1 MDDAAPVSGGRL
13 PDNIAYFGRALRAAG
28 LPVGPGVVLDAI
40 RAVETAGIGQREDFY
55 WTLHAVFVTRREH
68 HLVFDQAFRVFWRRR
83 QMLEKMLAMMSP
95 TAPARPEHKGP
106 PPLKRVEDAF
116 FAGIGERREEEK
128 PRIEVETRLAVS
140 TEEVFRAKDFA
151 QMSADEIAEAR
162 RRIAA
167 LRLPDDR
174 VATRRLIADRS
185 GRRLDLRATLRASL
199 RSGGELIDLHRRGP
213 GERRPPLV
221 ALLDISG
228 SMADYSRLVLHF
240 MHALSAQ
247 RRGVSTF
254 LFGTRLTNVSR
265 ALSHRDPDEALALA
279 GDTAKDW
286 SGGTRIASSLHAFN
300 RYWSRRVLGQGAI
313 VLLITDGLE
322 REAGTH
328 LAFEMDR
335 LHRSCRRLIWLNP
348 LLRYDG
354 FEPRAAGVRAML
366 PHVDDFRPVH
376 NLASMEMLVKA
387 LSVADDARL
396 PAKLRSLAR

>member
-1 MDDAAPVSGGRL
+1 MDGAAPAAGGRL

-28 LPVGPGVVLDAI
+28 LPVGPGSVLDAI
-40 RAVETAGIGQREDFY
+40 RAVETAGIGRREDFY

-68 HLVFDQAFRVFWRRR
+68 HLVFDQAFHVFWRKR
-83 QMLEKMLAMMSP
+83 QMLEKMLAMLSP
-95 TAPARPEHKGP
+95 NAPARPERKGP

-116 FAGIGERREEEK
+116 FAGVGEPRTEEK

-140 TEEVFRAKDFA
+140 TEEVFRTKDFA
-151 QMSADEIAEAR
+151 QMSAEEIVEAR
-162 RRIAA
+162 RRIAL
-167 LRLPDDR
+167 LRLPDER
-174 VATRRLIADRS
+174 VATRRLIADRA
-185 GRRLDLRATLRASL
+185 GKRLDLRATLRASL
-199 RSGGELIDLHRRGP
+199 RSGGELVDLHRRGP

-228 SMADYSRLVLHF
+228 SMADYSRLVLQF
-240 MHALSAQ
+240 LHALTAQ
-247 RRGVSTF
+247 RRRVSTF

-265 ALSHRDPDEALALA
+265 ALAHRDPDEALALA
-279 GDTAKDW
+279 GESARDW

-300 RYWSRRVLGQGAI
+300 RHWSRRVLGQGAV

-322 REAGTH
+322 REAGEH

-354 FEPRAAGVRAML
+354 FEPRAAGVKAML

-376 NLASMEMLVKA
+376 NLASIEILVKA
-387 LSVADDARL
+387 LSA
-396 PAKLRSLAR
+396 PE